1 MFMNAV
7 GFRFT
12 SGRVAPLALIAL
24 FALGAGVAGAQGKSP
39 AAASPPA
46 AASDL
51 EYGPQQPPTTGS
63 ARKQAGTKKARK
75 SKKAADSKKGGKNTK
90 APESKKAVAPK
101 PVAPAKKPATSSKS
115 SAGRSTTPAKPKAPV
130 GGIQLAPIAAA
141 GDAVIGNR
149 TMINCRLQS
158 ALPKEVASSNP
169 KVVLADRPSG
179 KILSLKIVEVDA
191 RSGGLLSGSKAM
203 KIEGRLTDKGK
214 IVGTFTARQKS
225 RGSLTSCGILEK
237 AIDEVAAEIGA
248 WLDKPGMNS
257 TLGNDR

>member
-1 MFMNAV
+1 MKAV
-7 GFRFT
+7 GFRIA
-12 SGRVAPLALIAL
+12 SGMVALLVS
-24 FALGAGVAGAQGKSP
+24 AGVAAAQGKTTV
-39 AAASPPA
+39 AGTPPV

-51 EYGPQQPPTTGS
+51 DYGPQQPP
-63 ARKQAGTKKARK
+63 APDQAATKKARK
-75 SKKAADSKKGGKNTK
+75 AKKAAASKQPARAAK
-90 APESKKAVAPK
+90 AAESKKPAAPK
-101 PVAPAKKPATSSKS
+101 PAVPAKKPATSSKS
-115 SAGRSTTPAKPKAPV
+115 VAAKAAPPGKPKPPV
-130 GGIQLAPIAAA
+130 GGIQLSPIAAA

-149 TMINCRLQS
+149 TMIDCRLQS
-158 ALPKEVASSNP
+158 ALPKEVASRNP
-169 KVVLADRPSG
+169 KVVMADRPSG
-179 KILSLKIVEVDA
+179 KVLSLRIVEVDA

-214 IVGTFTARQKS
+214 IIGTFTARQKS

>member
-1 MFMNAV
+1 MSMNAV
-7 GFRFT
+7 GFRIA
-12 SGRVAPLALIAL
+12 SGMVALLVV
-24 FALGAGVAGAQGKSP
+24 GAGVAAAQGKPS
-39 AAASPPA
+39 AAASPPV

-51 EYGPQQPPTTGS
+51 DYGPQQPSTVG
-63 ARKQAGTKKARK
+63 AAANQAATKKARK
-75 SKKAADSKKGGKNTK
+75 AKKAAASKQPGKAAK
-90 APESKKAVAPK
+90 AAEARKAAAPK
-101 PVAPAKKPATSSKS
+101 PAATAKKPATSSKS
-115 SAGRSTTPAKPKAPV
+115 SATKSTSPVKPKPPV

-149 TMINCRLQS
+149 TMTNCRLQS

-179 KILSLKIVEVDA
+179 KVLSLKIVEIDA

-214 IVGTFTARQKS
+214 TVGTFTARQKS

-237 AIDEVAAEIGA
+237 AIDEVASEIGA
-248 WLDKPGMNS
+248 WLDKPAMNS

>member
-7 GFRFT
+7 GFRIA
-12 SGRVAPLALIAL
+12 SGLVAL
-24 FALGAGVAGAQGKSP
+24 FVVGGGVAAAQGKPS
-39 AAASPPA
+39 AATPPPA
-46 AASDL
+46 TATDL
-51 EYGPQQPPTTGS
+51 DYGPQLPPAMGAATD
-63 ARKQAGTKKARK
+63 QAGPKKVRK
-75 SKKAADSKKGGKNTK
+75 SKKGGASKKSGK
-90 APESKKAVAPK
+90 AVEAGKAVAPK
-101 PVAPAKKPATSSKS
+101 PVAPAKKPSSSPKS
-115 SAGRSTTPAKPKAPV
+115 SPPRNTAPTKPKPPV

-158 ALPKEVASSNP
+158 ALPKEVASRNP

-179 KILSLKIVEVDA
+179 KVLSLKIVEVDA
-191 RSGGLLSGSKAM
+191 RSGGLLSGSKSM
-203 KIEGRLTDKGK
+203 QIEGRLTDKGK

-248 WLDKPGMNS
+248 WLDKPAMNS